1 MIKYFTFSLSIA
13 FISWI
18 IGMIISALIPKKGVF
33 YQRLLSLNFIKNEKV
48 NDAIGLRAFKWI
60 IMHSFFKFFNP
71 KLSIKKRILASEL
84 VGYRTE
90 MTTAELNH
98 LFAFVFMGVFTL
110 IKLFQGLYLF
120 ALVML
125 LVNILMNLYPSLLQ
139 QQNKRRIDR
148 YIEILNKRS
157 IKNS

>member
-18 IGMIISALIPKKGVF
+18 IGMTITAIIPKTSVY
-33 YQRLLSLNFIKNEKV
+33 YQKLLSLNFIRNEKLNV
-48 NDAIGLRAFKWI
+48 VIGLQAFKWV

-71 KLSIKKRILASEL
+71 KLSIRKRILATEL
-84 VGYRTE
+84 IEYRSE
-90 MTTAELNH
+90 MTKAELNH
-98 LFAFVFMGVFTL
+98 LFAFVFMGIFVF
-110 IKLFQGLYLF
+110 IKIFQGLYLF

-125 LVNILMNLYPSLLQ
+125 LVNLLMNLYPSLLQ

-148 YIEILNKRS
+148 YLKILNQRS
-157 IKNS
+157 LK

>member
-18 IGMIISALIPKKGVF
+18 IGMTITAIIPKTSVY
-33 YQRLLSLNFIKNEKV
+33 YQKLLSLNFIRNEKLNV
-48 NDAIGLRAFKWI
+48 VIGLQAFKWV

-71 KLSIKKRILASEL
+71 KLSIRKRILATEL
-84 VGYRTE
+84 VEYRSE
-90 MTTAELNH
+90 MTKAELNH
-98 LFAFVFMGVFTL
+98 LFAFVFMGIFVL
-110 IKLFQGLYLF
+110 IKIFQGLYLF

-125 LVNILMNLYPSLLQ
+125 LVNLLMNLYPSLLQ

-148 YIEILNKRS
+148 YLKIINQRS
-157 IKNS
+157 SKYF